1 MEGLLYLRQGRGG
14 NEEIVREKTKIRKPV
29 SGHLD
34 GIIK

>member
-1 MEGLLYLRQGRGG
+1 MEGLFYLRQGRDG